1 MKKKNI
7 LSLTVLSSLMAIA
20 GFSSFNRVS
29 ADSVGVHAA
38 ETSSTTMPTGWEA
51 SGVTAENTISPFK
64 DPAQGNSILLK
75 RTVAEGA
82 LMARSTLTAVKPNTY
97 YNFSVKAKTTGTSQ
111 LKIRV
116 VEYKDG
122 TTAKKATEVIKVT
135 TVTGDWVSRP
145 GMLKTTPETKGVVIE
160 IEATGTGEVYAS
172 KLFVHEGVAPTG
184 VMTGR
189 TKYFESTPSNPDAFF
204 AGRDQKVFEK
214 ELLDIN
220 SEVLASDSATG
231 YSAMKLTAGR
241 GIYLKFDDYKITGKY
256 ILRFKYKYVGAD
268 RNTELIVKLDGIDSA
283 GNRFYSTNPQPKD
296 GWTPHGLWD
305 SYEIEFSAKAG
316 KAEPIFVA
324 PYARL
329 KAGTTSSAGY
339 YLIDDVEVLDEKGNN
354 LVENGN
360 FELKENATVN
370 TMGYADFVEGVNE
383 ANWGNSV
390 FTHIPNSAYIN
401 NGYENTRAL
410 HLESRKSL
418 GISLPIIAKGQYTLS
433 FKYRTSGAANMNV
446 RMDGFNL
453 AGKQFWSAPVT
464 VANTNGEWS
473 TSTCSF
479 KTYNDAG
486 AAADVSFI
494 IFNAVN
500 PIDLD
505 SISLKD
511 ANGNELV
518 YGGNFDPLM
527 AGGASYLGNTGV
539 YMDDQGNV
547 AYSSMRNISP
557 NHGDTVDSWITVNL
571 AALGMDVT
579 KENVPYNVSFEY
591 YGGNSKSVAQ
601 VTDRNVVVSEEKSRT
616 TAWTKVET
624 TLNTTMNS
632 GYNNQEIRIYGNHY
646 NVNNCYIRNISIK
659 DAEGNEYF
667 HPFANGTS
675 ILPQGSF
682 RDEAVEDKKAVDE
695 FVANYITAQMGE
707 DYTAIPEADRAGK
720 CQNKLKAAEGA
731 YKRLTK
737 SQKELFDNS
746 PDYEAARTAMDMWR
760 SVSSKTSIG
769 IFGGNAAS
777 NSTTILVCTLL
788 AVSAVA
794 ITSFVLIRKKKHN

>member
-38 ETSSTTMPTGWEA
+38 ETTSTTMPTGWEA
-51 SGVTAENTISPFK
+51 SGVTAENTISPYK
-64 DPAQGNSILLK
+64 DPVQGNSILLK

-82 LMARSTLTAVKPNTY
+82 LMARSTLTTVKPNTY
-97 YNFSVKAKTTGTSQ
+97 YNFSVNAKTTGASQ

-122 TTAKKATEVIKVT
+122 ASALKATEVIKVT
-135 TVTGDWVSRP
+135 TVTGDWISRP
-145 GMLKTTPETKGVVIE
+145 GMLKTTAETKGVVIE

-204 AGRDQKVFEK
+204 AGRNQEEIDKD
-214 ELLDIN
+214 LLDIK
-220 SEVLASDSATG
+220 SDVLASDSATG

-256 ILRFKYKYVGAD
+256 ILRFKYKYVGGD
-268 RNTELIVKLDGIDSA
+268 GNTELIVKLDGVNSA
-283 GNRFYSTNPQPKD
+283 GKRVYAAEPYPKD

-305 SYEIEFSAKAG
+305 SYEFEFSAQAG
-316 KAEPIFVA
+316 VAEPIFVA

-339 YLIDDVEVLDEKGNN
+339 YLIDDVAVLDEKGNN
-354 LVENGN
+354 LVENGD

-370 TMGYADFVEGVNE
+370 TMGYADFVEGANE
-383 ANWGNSV
+383 AKWDQSV
-390 FTHIPNSAYIN
+390 FAHIPTSAYIN
-401 NGYENTRAL
+401 NGFGNTRAL

-464 VANTNGEWS
+464 VTNTNGEWS

-557 NHGDTVDSWITVNL
+557 KHGDTVDGWITVNL
-571 AALGMDVT
+571 AALGMDVS
-579 KENVPYNVSFEY
+579 KVNVPYNISFEY
-591 YGGNSKSVAQ
+591 YGGNSGSVAQ
-601 VTDRNVVVSEEKSRT
+601 VTDRNVVISGEKSRT

-632 GYNNQEIRIYGNHY
+632 KYNNQEIRIYGNHY

-682 RDEAVEDKKAVDE
+682 RDEAAEDKKAVDE
-695 FVANYITAQMGE
+695 FVANYITTQMGE

-720 CQNKLKAAEGA
+720 CQNKLKSAEGA
-731 YKRLTK
+731 LRRLTE
-737 SQKELFDNS
+737 SQKELFNNS
-746 PDYEAARTAMDMWR
+746 PDYAAARDAMDMWR
-760 SVSSKTSIG
+760 TVSSKTSIG
-769 IFGGNAAS
+769 IFGSNAAS

>member
-38 ETSSTTMPTGWEA
+38 ETTSTTMPTGWEA
-51 SGVTAENTISPFK
+51 SGVTADNTISPYK
-64 DPAQGNSILLK
+64 DTVQGNSILLK
-75 RTVAEGA
+75 RTVAEGV
-82 LMARSTLTAVKPNTY
+82 LKARSTLTAVKPNTY
-97 YNFSVKAKTTGTSQ
+97 YNFSVNAKTTGAAK
-111 LKIRV
+111 LLIRV

-122 TTAKKATEVIKVT
+122 TSASEATEVIKVT

-145 GMLKTTPETKGVVIE
+145 GMLKTKAETNGVVIE

-189 TKYFESTPSNPDAFF
+189 TKYFEGNPANPDAFF
-204 AGRDQKVFEK
+204 ASGKIEVFEK
-214 ELLDIN
+214 QLLDIKPD
-220 SEVLASDSATG
+220 VLISDSATG

-241 GIYLKFDDYKITGKY
+241 GVYLKFDDYKITGKY
-256 ILRFKYKYVGAD
+256 ILRFKYKYIGAD
-268 RNTELIVKLDGIDSA
+268 GNTELIVKLDGIDSA
-283 GNRFYSTNPQPKD
+283 GNRFWSTNPQPKG

-316 KAEPIFVA
+316 VAEPIFVV

-329 KAGTTSSAGY
+329 KAGTTSSVGY

-354 LVENGN
+354 LVEDGG

-370 TMGYADFVEGVNE
+370 TMGYADFLEDANE
-383 ANWGNSV
+383 AKWDQSV
-390 FTHIPNSAYIN
+390 FAHIPNSAYIN
-401 NGYENTRAL
+401 NGFENTRAL

-453 AGKQFWSAPVT
+453 AGERFWSAPVAVT
-464 VANTNGEWS
+464 NTNGKWS

-479 KTYNDAG
+479 KTYNDTSQ
-486 AAADVSFI
+486 ADVSFI
-494 IFNAVN
+494 IFNATN

-527 AGGASYLGNTGV
+527 AGGASYLGNTGA

-557 NHGDTVDSWITVNL
+557 KHGDGLDGYITVNL

-579 KENVPYNVSFEY
+579 KENVPYNISFEY
-591 YGGNSKSVAQ
+591 YGGNSGSAAY
-601 VTDRNVVVSEEKSRT
+601 VTDRNVGISKEQGRT

-624 TLNTTMNS
+624 TLNTTMEA
-632 GYNNQEIRIYGNHY
+632 GFNNQEIRIYGNHY

-659 DAEGNEYF
+659 DTEGNEYF

-682 RDEAVEDKKAVDE
+682 RDEVVEDKKAVDE

-746 PDYEAARTAMDMWR
+746 PDYASARAAMDMWR
-760 SVSSKTSIG
+760 TVSSKTSVG

-777 NSTTILVCTLL
+777 NSTTVLVCTLL